1 MNTTNSLLHN
11 LGKRIKRV
19 MVGKVGVVEGG
30 GKQRAVG
37 MEVGEVTR
45 GEGVDAM
52 KEQAGYVGYEGQKF
66 FMKPPE

>member
-30 GKQRAVG
+30 WREAKSCGDG
-37 MEVGEVTR
+37 GWR
-45 GEGVDAM
+45 GNKG
-52 KEQAGYVGYEGQKF
+52 GGG
-66 FMKPPE
+66 